1 MLKKLASSWKEI
13 FAIAAIS
20 GISLFILIY
29 PGSPAWLRAIVL
41 ILATFGPFFPILAL
55 IPWHFIAK
63 HRGLTSR
70 SRIPCVVSCAN
81 GMLHV
86 GRGNKRARHA
96 LDRVVRARLARNDN
110 WTESNMLE
118 DALGLFA
125 AKGREIERV
134 PESAM
139 GFNAL
144 LIELNVRG
152 IPIEQVDVSAPT
164 MLD

>member
-1 MLKKLASSWKEI
+1 MKKEFPWSWQEPLAI
-13 FAIAAIS
+13 VALS
-20 GISLFILIY
+20 GVSLFILIY
-29 PGSPAWLRAIVL
+29 SGSPTWLRTLVL
-41 ILATFGPFFPILAL
+41 ILVTFGPFFPFLAL

-81 GMLHV
+81 GLLHV
-86 GRGNKRARHA
+86 QRGNKHSRHA
-96 LDRVVRARLARNDN
+96 LDHIVRARLARNDN
-110 WTESNMLE
+110 WTQSNMLE

-125 AKGREIERV
+125 VNGREIERI

-144 LIELNVRG
+144 LIELNAQK
-152 IPIEQVDVSAPT
+152 IPIEQVDVSAPSV
-164 MLD
+164 LD